1 MKSCRMLFVTLGWAL
16 LIFAGTAKLRAQEA
30 ANPAPKADAPAARS
44 DFALTIYSSADPG
57 SFDPKQFSQNRGQ
70 PVPGYGVV
78 RETRKIA
85 LNEGENTVRFTD
97 VASGIDPTTVAF
109 KSLTLPGSTAVL
121 EQDYAFDLVSSEK
134 ILEKFLGEQIS
145 VKVKGQP
152 GNDIST
158 LLSAEPGMLIV
169 QDRAG
174 GALRMIPRGQDLAE
188 IALPKLPEG
197 LITKPTLIWKV
208 ATNKTGEQ
216 DVQVSYQ
223 TDGLTWRA
231 DYNLVLSG
239 ESSKADLGAWVSI
252 LNQSGATYPNARLK
266 LVAGDVQRVQ
276 PPRVITYSGMRAE
289 MGMDK
294 RSAPQFEEKAFF
306 EYHLYTLARK
316 TSLADRS
323 TKQIELFPA
332 KVGVPVAK
340 TYVYYGLPVDFRGFI
355 PPAPNPDRN
364 LGTQSNKKVD
374 IYLSVKNTE
383 ANGLGLP
390 LPAGRVRVYQR
401 DEADAALEFVGEDT
415 IGHTSK
421 GEEVLVKLGS
431 AFDVVGERKQTNF
444 VANVNGRVITE
455 SFEISVR
462 NHKAEPI
469 KVIVKENLF
478 RWANWAITASSD
490 PYEKED
496 SRTIHFPVEVKADG
510 EKKLTY
516 TVRYSW

>member
-1 MKSCRMLFVTLGWAL
+1 MKSRRMLFMTRAWTLI
-16 LIFAGTAKLRAQEA
+16 IFAGNGELRAQEV
-30 ANPAPKADAPAARS
+30 ANPAPKPDAPAVRA

-57 SFDPKQFSQNRGQ
+57 SFDPRQFLQNRGQ
-70 PVPGYGVV
+70 PLPGYGVV

-208 ATNKTGEQ
+208 ATDKTGEQ

-231 DYNLVLSG
+231 DYNLVMSK
-239 ESSKADLGAWVSI
+239 ESNKADVGAWVSI

-276 PPRVITYSGMRAE
+276 PPQIMYGARMEVLAA
-289 MGMDK
+289 K
-294 RSAPQFEEKAFF
+294 AAAPQFEEKAFF

-340 TYVYYGLPVDFRGFI
+340 TYVYYGLPAEFRGFM
-355 PPAPNPDRN
+355 PPTPNPDRN

-374 IYLSVKNTE
+374 VYLSMKNTE
-383 ANGLGLP
+383 ANGMGVP

-401 DEADAALEFVGEDT
+401 DESDAALEFVGEDT

-444 VANVNGRVITE
+444 VANINGRVITE
-455 SFEISVR
+455 SFEINIR

-478 RWANWAITASSD
+478 RWATWAITASSD
-490 PYEKED
+490 PFEKED

-510 EKKLTY
+510 EKKLSY